1 LPVVLTI
8 VDTVFVVAQLVSIT
22 GNSSSVDIWR
32 LTAAVMTSR
41 GAPAARD
48 RLTSPISDVI
58 VTSDDRLAF
67 ASAAG
72 GDEVGVYDMTSG
84 RLVDLMTHEGP
95 VACLA
100 VTSSGAHLFV
110 ALRHARLGRFN
121 KVRALRSRCYK
132 LATSYRPERG
142 GETICSP
149 PMAVGLAADLRP
161 SADGYAVR
169 TWLSCRQP
177 LCL

>member
-1 LPVVLTI
+1 MPAVLTI

-22 GNSSSVDIWR
+22 GNSSSVDVWR
-32 LTAAVMTSR
+32 LTAAAMTSR

-72 GDEVGVYDMTSG
+72 GDEVGVYDMASG

-132 LATSYRPERG
+132 LATSYRPGRG
-142 GETICSP
+142 GA
-149 PMAVGLAADLRP
+149 MAVRLAADLRP

-177 LCL
+177 VCL

>member
-1 LPVVLTI
+1 LPAVLTI

-22 GNSSSVDIWR
+22 GNSSSVDVWR
-32 LTAAVMTSR
+32 LTAAAMTSR

-72 GDEVGVYDMTSG
+72 GDEVGVYDMASG

-132 LATSYRPERG
+132 LATSYRPGRG
-142 GETICSP
+142 GA
-149 PMAVGLAADLRP
+149 MAVRLAADLRP

-177 LCL
+177 VCL